1 MTKLSIIVPVFN
13 VEKYIRASVES
24 IFRQGLDENI
34 FEVIIVNDG
43 TKDNSIN
50 IIADIIQEHSNI
62 SVLEQENQGL
72 SVARNN
78 GIAAAKGEYVYMPDS
93 DDLLID
99 NCLSI
104 LLEKVIEAKADLIVA
119 DFIRMNDEEIAKF
132 EGVKDNSFQYWERTG
147 HELFLEDL
155 NPKECYVWRTL
166 YRRDFLIKE
175 HLKFVS
181 GVFYQDVPFTHECYL
196 KAEKCIRTSMLL
208 YIYRVRRLGAATFS
222 FSKKKA
228 FDFCIVIENTW
239 KLLSDELSPNIQYK
253 LKDDIFCSV
262 SSLIYST
269 IHYLNNPEDRK
280 EVIELLKEKIPLRF
294 DRGLKQ
300 KMVSFLLRNAPNLY
314 MNVRVCLL
322 RLQIQNY
329 NR

>member
-1 MTKLSIIVPVFN
+1 MTKLSIIVSVYN
-13 VEKYIRASVES
+13 VEKYIRPCVES

-43 TKDNSIN
+43 TKDNSMKM
-50 IIADIIQEHSNI
+50 IADIIKEHPNI
-62 SVLEQENQGL
+62 SVIEQENQGL

-78 GIAAAKGEYVYMPDS
+78 GIAVAKGEYIYMPDS

-99 NCLSI
+99 NCLPI
-104 LLEKVIEAKADLIVA
+104 LLEKVMETKADLIVA
-119 DFIRMNDEEIAKF
+119 DFMRMDDEEIAKF
-132 EGVKDNSFQYWERTG
+132 EGIKDKSFQYWERTG

-166 YRRDFLIKE
+166 YKRDFLMREKIE
-175 HLKFVS
+175 FVP

-196 KAEKCIRTSMLL
+196 KARKCIRTSMLL
-208 YIYRVRRLGAATFS
+208 YIYRVWRQDAATFS

-239 KLLSDELSPNIQYK
+239 KLLSEDLSPKMQYK
-253 LKDDIFCSV
+253 LKDDVFVSV

-269 IHYLNNPEDRK
+269 IHYLKNSEDRK
-280 EVIELLKEKIPLRF
+280 EVIELLKEKIPLKF
-294 DRGLKQ
+294 DHGLKQ
-300 KMVSFLLRNAPNLY
+300 KMVSFFLREMPNLY
-314 MNVRVCLL
+314 MDIRVLYIKMTNSKL
-322 RLQIQNY
+322 H
-329 NR
+329 